1 MQADGIQ
8 SIPRVKD
15 SGDNLKEK
23 GEVCPKRKSGTQNR
37 KKPLMRGGSE
47 RRIHRKSGRG
57 KHESEKLV
65 TNFVKNRVQEGQ
77 FVSLPENSKVSR
89 CHWKKGDRGLKIG
102 SC

>member
-37 KKPLMRGGSE
+37 KKPQIRGEQNGLTTKNPTKE
-47 RRIHRKSGRG
+47 DMNLKS
-57 KHESEKLV
+57 
-65 TNFVKNRVQEGQ
+65 
-77 FVSLPENSKVSR
+77 
-89 CHWKKGDRGLKIG
+89 W
-102 SC
+102 